1 MVHNSD
7 LGLQK
12 AEAEES
18 WVQDQLELN
27 RKMLCYNNSTKKRKR
42 KKVKRKTKKRKARQ
56 GLFCCLIGLVPN
68 PFLSEYI
75 YAVYILINTDMYGGQ
90 RMVSGVFSSIALQ
103 FIETGFSLNLEF
115 VNLANLTSQ
124 LAQEIPSQPPMNWDY
139 RKATILTPSPVLKK
153 DLTK

>member
-27 RKMLCYNNSTKKRKR
+27 RKMLCYNNNTKKKKESKKKNKKRKG
-42 KKVKRKTKKRKARQ
+42 KERQ
-56 GLFCCLIGLVPN
+56 GLFCCCLIGLVPS

-75 YAVYILINTDMYGGQ
+75 YAVYILINTGMYGGQ
-90 RMVSGVFSSIALQ
+90 RIVSGVFSSIALQ
-103 FIETGFSLNLEF
+103 FIETGFSLNLQF

-139 RKATILTPSPVLKK
+139 R
-153 DLTK
+153 